1 MFCMYCIRFPEQSRH
16 NKTFLQNYSTTASIF
31 LIFGNNSTLKQHK
44 VYVFNVINYSLNFS
58 LQSWKYLRSA
68 CELESL
74 ESLKLKERN
83 YRRMNRPKMIGDVD
97 PIDAMDI
104 LDSLSFNINF
114 CLEFPNLNTGI
125 SGTVSK
131 SWFFIDF
138 NISILPIP

>member
-1 MFCMYCIRFPEQSRH
+1 MEI
-16 NKTFLQNYSTTASIF
+16 I
-31 LIFGNNSTLKQHK
+31 QHK

-74 ESLKLKERN
+74 ESLKLKEKN

-104 LDSLSFNINF
+104 LNSLSFNINL
-114 CLEFPNLNTGI
+114 CLEFPNRRFKL
-125 SGTVSK
+125 
-131 SWFFIDF
+131 
-138 NISILPIP
+138 L